1 MSPDVLLDILPKT
14 IALFVPAAAA
24 FFCLRMMIRVRGS
37 AALAALMTA
46 LMSMVALAGIAP
58 WALGPEPA
66 PIPALV
72 LALISVA
79 YAGPLC
85 RGKSRHYQRRRATSQ
100 PRMAPLANAYMTDLQ
115 TAPPAPV
122 AAHAVQE
129 DAPAPRRR
137 LMSKPIIAR
146 RRPPSEPVF
155 RHNPVSRPLS
165 RPLSRPT
172 EGGEIPK
179 DVLLEAERL
188 RYLNKRPVSVRHWAE
203 NHADPALA

>member
-79 YAGPLC
+79 YAGPLWF
-85 RGKSRHYQRRRATSQ
+85 RG
-100 PRMAPLANAYMTDLQ
+100 LL
-115 TAPPAPV
+115 V
-122 AAHAVQE
+122 AAEEEVG
-129 DAPAPRRR
+129 DALAGG
-137 LMSKPIIAR
+137 IIDCGPHPGLVMESLELGLTFIRFTGPTTVAGKLAALAEAR
-146 RRPPSEPVF
+146 GAQVITGELTAFDSLDKD
-155 RHNPVSRPLS
+155 PLQA
-165 RPLSRPT
+165 
-172 EGGEIPK
+172 
-179 DVLLEAERL
+179 DLEAWL
-188 RYLNKRPVSVRHWAE
+188 RAVC
-203 NHADPALA
+203 